1 MSAPLVETV
10 TWSTPV
16 VGPAIP
22 TGVESPHPAA
32 ASTNPHAMTP
42 RAQRPAVVTLLI
54 RPPCSRIAALLDRA
68 YVSLTSQYE
77 AKASGHRHGRVT
89 PAVTVPGLAGAS
101 MIHFRMLGG
110 LSLTAADGREVRS
123 LLAQPR
129 RLALL
134 AYLAAGT
141 PRDFQRR
148 DSLVALFWPELD
160 QKHARAA
167 LREAL
172 HVLRGAV
179 GQGIVTRRGDEEIG
193 LDSDLFWNDVAA
205 FNRAV
210 AAAEW
215 GEALELYRGDLLEG
229 FFISEAPEFE
239 RWLETERAR
248 LKDAACRSAHALI
261 ERSEASGDFAAA
273 ASWARRAAGLTP
285 FDEKLVRHWI
295 SLLDRLGDRAKAVQ
309 VYDEFASRLAQEYEM
324 QPAAETQALIA
335 AVRRREAAPPL
346 RAPAP
351 PSPAPRMRSGPPTR
365 RRPSVW
371 WSAPLVAGVAAILL
385 LANPGDWE
393 GRARPGARIARIRS
407 LAVRPLA
414 DLSRDTLHSWFADG
428 MTEALITD
436 LGRISALR
444 VTSLGAVLQFKD
456 TASFRNMVREL
467 NVDAVVEGGVQRS
480 GDRVRVDVRLID
492 AASGYQLWADR
503 FEESDRDRFALED
516 RVRRAIVAA
525 LEVPVTASERRSL
538 DTPPTS
544 APEAYDLYLRGR
556 LGARR
561 VTPAHLTSAIALLE
575 KAVALDPGFAAAYA
589 ELAHAYAQRVFA
601 LTPNDTASWERAL
614 LAGEKAL
621 RLRPDLAEAH
631 YARAYLLWGPAYRFP
646 HVLAIQEYRR
656 ALALNPSLEDAR
668 HQLGVVYNHIG
679 FQDDAIAEFQQA
691 LALDPTD
698 LLAEER
704 IGVALVHQGKYQ
716 DALRVLRQTT
726 PDRNPPLWHYHVAWA
741 LLHLGQDSQASVLI
755 ERYLRE
761 HPEDRGGL
769 LTSARAFLRAEQ
781 GDVPGA
787 TADIRKA
794 EAIGAG
800 YIHFHHSAS
809 RIASAYAVLRRPGP
823 AVQWLR
829 RAADDGLPCY
839 PCFATDPDLDRIRN
853 DPGFVAFMKELK
865 AQWER
870 YRAALRESQASA

>member
-10 TWSTPV
+10 TCSTPV

-32 ASTNPHAMTP
+32 ASANPHAMMT
-42 RAQRPAVVTLLI
+42 RAHRPAVVTLFI
-54 RPPCSRIAALLDRA
+54 RPPCSRIAALLARA
-68 YVSLTSQYE
+68 YVSHASQYE

-89 PAVTVPGLAGAS
+89 PAMTGPGLAGAS

-193 LDSDLFWNDVAA
+193 LDADLFWNDVAA
-205 FNRAV
+205 FDRAV

-215 GEALELYRGDLLEG
+215 GEALDLYRGDLLEG
-229 FFISEAPEFE
+229 FFIWEAPEFE

-261 ERSEASGDFAAA
+261 ERSEATGDFAGA
-273 ASWARRAAGLTP
+273 ASWARHAARLTP

-295 SLLDRLGDRAKAVQ
+295 SLLDRLGDRARAVQ

-324 QPAAETQALIA
+324 QPATETQALIA
-335 AVRRREAAPPL
+335 AIRSREAAPP
-346 RAPAP
+346 PPP
-351 PSPAPRMRSGPPTR
+351 PSPAPPTRSSPPTR
-365 RRPSVW
+365 GRPSVW
-371 WSAPLVAGVAAILL
+371 WSASLVAGVAAILL

-436 LGRISALR
+436 LGRITALR

-480 GDRVRVDVRLID
+480 GDRVRVDVHLID

-503 FEESDRDRFALED
+503 FALED
-516 RVRRAIVAA
+516 RVRRGIVAA
-525 LEVPVTASERRSL
+525 LQVPVTASEKRSL

-556 LGARR
+556 LGARK
-561 VTPAHLTSAIALLE
+561 V
-575 KAVALDPGFAAAYA
+575 
-589 ELAHAYAQRVFA
+589 
-601 LTPNDTASWERAL
+601 
-614 LAGEKAL
+614 
-621 RLRPDLAEAH
+621 
-631 YARAYLLWGPAYRFP
+631 
-646 HVLAIQEYRR
+646 
-656 ALALNPSLEDAR
+656 
-668 HQLGVVYNHIG
+668 
-679 FQDDAIAEFQQA
+679 
-691 LALDPTD
+691 
-698 LLAEER
+698 
-704 IGVALVHQGKYQ
+704 
-716 DALRVLRQTT
+716 
-726 PDRNPPLWHYHVAWA
+726 
-741 LLHLGQDSQASVLI
+741 
-755 ERYLRE
+755 
-761 HPEDRGGL
+761 
-769 LTSARAFLRAEQ
+769 
-781 GDVPGA
+781 
-787 TADIRKA
+787 
-794 EAIGAG
+794 
-800 YIHFHHSAS
+800 
-809 RIASAYAVLRRPGP
+809 
-823 AVQWLR
+823 
-829 RAADDGLPCY
+829 
-839 PCFATDPDLDRIRN
+839 
-853 DPGFVAFMKELK
+853 
-865 AQWER
+865 
-870 YRAALRESQASA
+870 

>member
-1 MSAPLVETV
+1 
-10 TWSTPV
+10 
-16 VGPAIP
+16 
-22 TGVESPHPAA
+22 
-32 ASTNPHAMTP
+32 
-42 RAQRPAVVTLLI
+42 
-54 RPPCSRIAALLDRA
+54 
-68 YVSLTSQYE
+68 
-77 AKASGHRHGRVT
+77 
-89 PAVTVPGLAGAS
+89 

-205 FNRAV
+205 FDRAA

-248 LKDAACRSAHALI
+248 LKDAACRGAHALI
-261 ERSEASGDFAAA
+261 QRSEASGDLAAA
-273 ASWARRAAGLTP
+273 ASWARRATRLTP
-285 FDEKLVRHWI
+285 FDEDVVRRWI
-295 SLLDRLGDRAKAVQ
+295 SLLDRMGDRARAVQ
-309 VYDEFASRLAQEYEM
+309 VYDEFVSRLAQEYEM
-324 QPAAETQALIA
+324 QPAAETQTLIA
-335 AVRRREAAPPL
+335 AVRARESGSPPL
-346 RAPAP
+346 RAPAAP
-351 PSPAPRMRSGPPTR
+351 LSPAPPTGLSTPTR
-365 RRPSVW
+365 HRPSVW
-371 WSAPLVAGVAAILL
+371 WSAPVIAAVAVILL

-393 GRARPGARIARIRS
+393 GRTRRGARIAGIRS

-428 MTEALITD
+428 MTEALVTD

-444 VTSLGAVLQFKD
+444 VTSLGAVQPFKD
-456 TASFRNMVREL
+456 SSSFRNMVREL
-467 NVDAVVEGGVQRS
+467 YVDAVVEGGVQRS

-516 RVRRAIVAA
+516 RVRRGIMAA
-525 LEVPVTASERRSL
+525 LKVPVTATEKRSL

-544 APEAYDLYLRGR
+544 VPEAYDLYLRGR
-556 LGARR
+556 LGARK
-561 VTPAHLTSAIALLE
+561 VTPAHLTSAITLLE

-589 ELAHAYAQRVFA
+589 ELAHAYGQRVFA

-656 ALALNPSLEDAR
+656 ALALNPSLEDAH

-679 FQDDAIAEFQQA
+679 FQDEAIAELQQA

-698 LLAEER
+698 RLAEER

-716 DALRVLRQTT
+716 DALRVLRQIP
-726 PDRNPPLWHYHVAWA
+726 PDKNPALWHYHVAWA

-769 LTSARAFLRAEQ
+769 LTSARAFLRAER
-781 GDVPGA
+781 GDVRGA
-787 TADIRKA
+787 TQDIRKA

-829 RAADDGLPCY
+829 RAADEGLPCY
-839 PCFATDPDLDRIRN
+839 PCFASDPDLDRIRS
-853 DPGFVAFMKELK
+853 DAGFIAFMKELK
-865 AQWER
+865 TQWEQ
-870 YRAALRESQASA
+870 YRTALREPPTSAP

>member
-1 MSAPLVETV
+1 
-10 TWSTPV
+10 
-16 VGPAIP
+16 
-22 TGVESPHPAA
+22 
-32 ASTNPHAMTP
+32 
-42 RAQRPAVVTLLI
+42 
-54 RPPCSRIAALLDRA
+54 
-68 YVSLTSQYE
+68 
-77 AKASGHRHGRVT
+77 
-89 PAVTVPGLAGAS
+89 

-193 LDSDLFWNDVAA
+193 LDADLFWNDVAA
-205 FNRAV
+205 FDRAV

-248 LKDAACRSAHALI
+248 LKDAASRSAHALI
-261 ERSEASGDFAAA
+261 EHSETNGDVAAA
-273 ASWARRAAGLTP
+273 VSWARRAARLTP

-295 SLLDRLGDRAKAVQ
+295 SLLDRLGDRARAVQ

-324 QPAAETQALIA
+324 QPATETQALIA
-335 AVRRREAAPPL
+335 AVRSREAAPPL
-346 RAPAP
+346 RAPAASPSPAP
-351 PSPAPRMRSGPPTR
+351 PSPAPPTRSSPPTR
-365 RRPSVW
+365 GRLSVW
-371 WSAPLVAGVAAILL
+371 WSAPLVAGVATILV

-393 GRARPGARIARIRS
+393 GRARPGARIAAIRS

-428 MTEALITD
+428 MTEALVTD

-444 VTSLGAVLQFKD
+444 VTSLGAVQPFKD
-456 TASFRNMVREL
+456 SSSFRTMVREL
-467 NVDAVVEGGVQRS
+467 HVDAVVEGGVQRS

-503 FEESDRDRFALED
+503 FEEDDRNRFLLED
-516 RVRRAIVAA
+516 RVRRGIVAA
-525 LEVPVTASERRSL
+525 LKVPVTASERRSL

-544 APEAYDLYLRGR
+544 VPEAYDLYLRGK

-561 VTPAHLTSAIALLE
+561 VTPAHLSSAIALLE

-601 LTPNDTASWERAL
+601 LTPDDTASWERAL
-614 LAGEKAL
+614 VAGEKAL

-631 YARAYLLWGPAYRFP
+631 YARAYVLWGPPYRFP

-656 ALALNPSLEDAR
+656 ALALNPSLEDAH

-679 FQDDAIAEFQQA
+679 FLDDAIAEFQQA

-716 DALRVLRQTT
+716 DALRVLRQIP
-726 PDRNPPLWHYHVAWA
+726 PDKNPALWHYHVAWA
-741 LLHLGQDSQASVLI
+741 LLHLGQDSEASALI

-769 LTSARAFLRAEQ
+769 LTSARAFLRAER
-781 GDVPGA
+781 GDVRGA
-787 TADIRKA
+787 TEDIRRA

-829 RAADDGLPCY
+829 RAADEGLPCY

-853 DPGFVAFMKELK
+853 DPGFVAFMTELK
-865 AQWER
+865 AQWEQ
-870 YRAALRESQASA
+870 YRAALRQ

>member
-1 MSAPLVETV
+1 
-10 TWSTPV
+10 
-16 VGPAIP
+16 
-22 TGVESPHPAA
+22 
-32 ASTNPHAMTP
+32 
-42 RAQRPAVVTLLI
+42 
-54 RPPCSRIAALLDRA
+54 
-68 YVSLTSQYE
+68 
-77 AKASGHRHGRVT
+77 
-89 PAVTVPGLAGAS
+89 

-193 LDSDLFWNDVAA
+193 LDADLFWNDVAA
-205 FNRAV
+205 FDRAV

-273 ASWARRAAGLTP
+273 ASWARRAARLTP

-295 SLLDRLGDRAKAVQ
+295 SLLDRLGDRARAVQ

-324 QPAAETQALIA
+324 QPATETQALIA
-335 AVRRREAAPPL
+335 AVRSREAAPPL
-346 RAPAP
+346 RAPAASPSPAP
-351 PSPAPRMRSGPPTR
+351 PSPAPPTRSSPPTR
-365 RRPSVW
+365 GRPSVW
-371 WSAPLVAGVAAILL
+371 WSAPLVAGV
-385 LANPGDWE
+385 
-393 GRARPGARIARIRS
+393 
-407 LAVRPLA
+407 
-414 DLSRDTLHSWFADG
+414 
-428 MTEALITD
+428 
-436 LGRISALR
+436 SALR
-444 VTSLGAVLQFKD
+444 VTSLGAVQPFKD
-456 TASFRNMVREL
+456 SSSFRTMVREL
-467 NVDAVVEGGVQRS
+467 HVDAVVEGGVQRS

-503 FEESDRDRFALED
+503 FEEDDRNRFLLED
-516 RVRRAIVAA
+516 RVRRGIVAA
-525 LEVPVTASERRSL
+525 LKVPVTASERRSL

-556 LGARR
+556 LGARK

-589 ELAHAYAQRVFA
+589 ELAHAYALRVFA

-631 YARAYLLWGPAYRFP
+631 YARAYLLWGPAYRFA

-656 ALALNPSLEDAR
+656 ALALNPSLEDAH

-704 IGVALVHQGKYQ
+704 IGVALVHQGKYPL
-716 DALRVLRQTT
+716 ALSRRLG
-726 PDRNPPLWHYHVAWA
+726 VA
-741 LLHLGQDSQASVLI
+741 
-755 ERYLRE
+755 
-761 HPEDRGGL
+761 
-769 LTSARAFLRAEQ
+769 
-781 GDVPGA
+781 
-787 TADIRKA
+787 
-794 EAIGAG
+794 
-800 YIHFHHSAS
+800 AS
-809 RIASAYAVLRRPGP
+809 RQR
-823 AVQWLR
+823 Q
-829 RAADDGLPCY
+829 
-839 PCFATDPDLDRIRN
+839 
-853 DPGFVAFMKELK
+853 
-865 AQWER
+865 
-870 YRAALRESQASA
+870 

>member
-1 MSAPLVETV
+1 
-10 TWSTPV
+10 
-16 VGPAIP
+16 
-22 TGVESPHPAA
+22 
-32 ASTNPHAMTP
+32 
-42 RAQRPAVVTLLI
+42 
-54 RPPCSRIAALLDRA
+54 
-68 YVSLTSQYE
+68 
-77 AKASGHRHGRVT
+77 
-89 PAVTVPGLAGAS
+89 

-129 RLALL
+129 RVALL

-148 DSLVALFWPELD
+148 DSLVALFWPALD

-193 LDSDLFWNDVAA
+193 LDADLFWNDVAA
-205 FNRAV
+205 CDRAV

-229 FFISEAPEFE
+229 FFISAAPGFE
-239 RWLETERAR
+239 RWLETDRDR
-248 LKDAACRSAHALI
+248 RKDAACRSAHALI

-273 ASWARRAAGLTP
+273 ASWARRAARLTP

-295 SLLDRLGDRAKAVQ
+295 SLLDRLGDRARAVQ

-324 QPAAETQALIA
+324 QPATETQALIA
-335 AVRRREAAPPL
+335 AVRARVPAAPL
-346 RAPAP
+346 RAPPGSPSPAP
-351 PSPAPRMRSGPPTR
+351 PSPAPPTRSSPPTR
-365 RRPSVW
+365 GRPSVW
-371 WSAPLVAGVAAILL
+371 WSASLGAGVAAILL

-436 LGRISALR
+436 LGRITALR

-516 RVRRAIVAA
+516 RVRRGIIAA
-525 LEVPVTASERRSL
+525 LKVPVTATEKRSL

-544 APEAYDLYLRGR
+544 VPEAYDLYLRGK

-561 VTPAHLTSAIALLE
+561 VTPAHLSSAIALLE
-575 KAVALDPGFAAAYA
+575 KAVALDPA
-589 ELAHAYAQRVFA
+589 V
-601 LTPNDTASWERAL
+601 
-614 LAGEKAL
+614 
-621 RLRPDLAEAH
+621 
-631 YARAYLLWGPAYRFP
+631 
-646 HVLAIQEYRR
+646 
-656 ALALNPSLEDAR
+656 
-668 HQLGVVYNHIG
+668 
-679 FQDDAIAEFQQA
+679 
-691 LALDPTD
+691 

-716 DALRVLRQTT
+716 DALRVLRQIP
-726 PDRNPPLWHYHVAWA
+726 PDKNPSLWHYHLAWA
-741 LLHLGQDSQASVLI
+741 LLHLGQDSEASALI

-769 LTSARAFLRAEQ
+769 LTSARAFLRAER
-781 GDVPGA
+781 GDVRGA
-787 TADIRKA
+787 TEDIRRA

-829 RAADDGLPCY
+829 RAADEGLPCY

-853 DPGFVAFMKELK
+853 DPGFVAFMTELQ
-865 AQWER
+865 AQWEQ
-870 YRAALRESQASA
+870 YRAALRQ